1 MDAIIRYILLLAV
14 VVAQQAR
21 TASGVTPGY
30 TRAPESD
37 DSPLYIPPD
46 VSCAELRAF
55 ARDTASDGS
64 SWFESGPLHCDITYH
79 GTAES
84 STQGS
89 SRFPALSDM
98 WYMPFLSSTYRRSLD
113 KAQIA
118 TVRRCVSD

>member
-1 MDAIIRYILLLAV
+1 MGAIVRCMLLIAI

-21 TASGVTPGY
+21 TASGGTPGY

-37 DSPLYIPPD
+37 DSQPLYIPPD

-64 SWFESGPLHCDITYH
+64 TWFESGPLHCEVTYH

-89 SRFPALSDM
+89 SFFPALS
-98 WYMPFLSSTYRRSLD
+98 S
-113 KAQIA
+113 K
-118 TVRRCVSD
+118 